1 MFHTWA
7 DDSMGSNQE
16 QPALRPTHPHPPLA
30 VSMGEKLKPAGPQ
43 LAIEVARQEK
53 VMPGTKGLGFAN
65 RRPMPKDDCT

>member
-1 MFHTWA
+1 MLMAVGFVRGARATMFHTWA

-43 LAIEVARQEK
+43 LAIE
-53 VMPGTKGLGFAN
+53 GTQ
-65 RRPMPKDDCT
+65 